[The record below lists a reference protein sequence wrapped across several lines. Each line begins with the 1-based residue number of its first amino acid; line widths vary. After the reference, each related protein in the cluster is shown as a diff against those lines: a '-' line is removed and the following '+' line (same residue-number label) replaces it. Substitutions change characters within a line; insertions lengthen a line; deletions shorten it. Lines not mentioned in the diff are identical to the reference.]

1 MDSKTMCLLHNH
13 NEVLR
18 AGREQK
24 RICFQTERMGSK
36 TMCLLR
42 NHSDVQRA
50 ERACFQTVRMSS
62 KTMCLLRNH
71 VCLVRSEVW
80 CRCDRELRDL
90 ELNSVPW
97 LRMWCFFIENQ

>member
-1 MDSKTMCLLHNH
+1 MFSDS
-13 NEVLR
+13 
-18 AGREQK
+18 
-24 RICFQTERMGSK
+24 TERMGSK

-50 ERACFQTVRMSS
+50 ERGHERACFQTVRMSS

-97 LRMWCFFIENQ
+97 LRMWCFLLKTNEAI